1 MLAWMQRGLQKQYFS
16 SKLWDII
23 SDLWHWSFVPVFA
36 TATAPSARFCLP
48 APCRI
53 NVAGAGI
60 QEYNCEKVV
69 LIIQRSLCLPAL
81 YITFHFLHSFL
92 RWPMQR
98 AVNASRTQH
107 HRASFLSQKAFYQ
120 LNTEHTQNCVWH
132 PFRQM
137 FRMKS
142 ALWTRCLSLHDQLW
156 KMC

>member
-1 MLAWMQRGLQKQYFS
+1 MPICLHECKEAYKSSILAANCGTLFQTCDTGALFQSLPLQLHQVQG
-16 SKLWDII
+16 
-23 SDLWHWSFVPVFA
+23 FV
-36 TATAPSARFCLP
+36 CLP

-92 RWPMQR
+92 RWPVQR
-98 AVNASRTQH
+98 AVNASRAQH

-120 LNTEHTQNCVWH
+120 LNTERTQNCVWH

-137 FRMKS
+137 CRMKS
-142 ALWTRCLSLHDQLW
+142 AL
-156 KMC
+156 